1 MFSSSMFSYYV
12 KLALNS
18 IKRNPLLSFLMV
30 IAIALG
36 IGASMTTITVNYL
49 MSANPIPDKS
59 EQLFYVQVDSWDPHN
74 AFDDE
79 SDNPP
84 NQLTWTD
91 ANNLFAAQQAP
102 KQVIMAKSGGVLVP
116 DNKDVN
122 PFEAEF
128 RLTTADFFT
137 MFDTPFLYGQSW
149 NAENDQAREQVVVL
163 TKKLNDKVFGGENS
177 VGKTLVLAGRNFR
190 VVGVLD
196 TWQPVPKFYDVNNGA
211 FDETEELFLPFFLKE
226 AMELPNWGNTNCWK
240 SPEGDGFK
248 AFLQSECINFQMWVQ
263 LDNPT
268 QQADYLTFLNN
279 YVSDQK
285 ALGRFPRPMNNRLS
299 DVMQWMEN
307 QEVVQDDA
315 KMMMWMSFMFL
326 VVCLLNT
333 VGLLLAKFIGKSSE
347 IGLRRAI
354 GARKKDVF
362 IQHMI
367 EAGTIGL
374 LGGLLGLVLA
384 LGGLKGIESLYGD
397 FVTNLV
403 ELDMVMAFT
412 GLAIALLSSILAGL
426 YPTWRACNISP
437 ASQLKSQ

>member
-1 MFSSSMFSYYV
+1 MFGYYV
-12 KLALNS
+12 KLALKS
-18 IKRNPLLSFLMV
+18 IQRNPLLSFLMV
-30 IAIALG
+30 VAIALG

-74 AFDDE
+74 AFRDE
-79 SDNPP
+79 SNEPP

-91 ANNLFAAQQAP
+91 ANNLFNAQKAE

-116 DNKDVN
+116 ADKDVN

-128 RLTTADFFT
+128 RLTTSDFFA
-137 MFDTPFLYGQSW
+137 MFDTPFLYGQGW
-149 NAENDQAREQVVVL
+149 TAAEDMGREQVVVL
-163 TKKLNDKVFGGENS
+163 TKRINDKVFGGENS
-177 VGKTLVLAGRNFR
+177 VGKTLEIAGSNFR
-190 VVGVLD
+190 IVGVLN
-196 TWQPVPKFYDVNNGA
+196 TWEPVPKFYDVNNGA
-211 FDETEELFLPFFLKE
+211 FDETEELFIPFLLKE
-226 AMELPNWGNTNCWK
+226 SMELPNWGNTNCWK
-240 SPEGDGFK
+240 SPEGEGFK
-248 AFLQSECINFQMWVQ
+248 AFLQSECINYQMWVQ
-263 LDNPT
+263 LDNAE
-268 QQADYLTFLNN
+268 QEKEYLSFLNN

-285 ALGRFPRPMNNRLS
+285 ALGRFPRPMNNQLS
-299 DVMQWMEN
+299 DVMEWMEN
-307 QEVVQDDA
+307 QDVVQDDA

-326 VVCLLNT
+326 MVCLLNT
-333 VGLLLAKFIGKSSE
+333 VGLLLAKFMGKSSE

-354 GARKKDVF
+354 GAEKKDIF

-367 EAGTIGL
+367 EAGIIGL
-374 LGGLLGLVLA
+374 LGGLFGLVLA

-403 ELDMVMAFT
+403 ELDFVMALT
-412 GLAIALLSSILAGL
+412 GIAIALISSIVAGL